1 MQASEVCSL
10 GKLPDRPWT
19 TALMY
24 RSPEDVR
31 MGLKNVCGSMDMW
44 ALGIAVTVM
53 AGFRFTDVVG
63 EDKIQSA
70 WAMFL
75 GTPPIDDG
83 MIILPSQA
91 ADNMLK
97 QEWPHKVVSTL
108 GADGMEVPTSLLTY
122 RPILRLTAAAALS
135 DLFMNAVAL
144 PLMCVEDTDMP
155 KHCGQRDG
163 YGRILDK
170 LFTPDVVLNVKPLF
184 TPDMVTGQ
192 NVVPGPAQTRSP
204 GKRHD
209 FCIRHRVLSSDIAN
223 WAQGDEAFQP
233 GTEANALIVLLA
245 TADNEDALPVRHRKR
260 RAIIPR
266 KVRIGGHLGKSS
278 GTAMINLGT
287 TQPCPVSRVLDIMRA
302 FKDVNSAWLRSTEH
316 KAKTATRRL
325 GKLRRGK
332 NGDAF
337 LKQTI
342 DEWFLS
348 ACELTFTDAFDEQTM
363 TYFVED
369 HHNDG
374 CMSVFHGGLTL
385 GGRRE
390 MRCDVPGHGR
400 MVVHNEPGTFYFG
413 NLSGPPHQ
421 VFHKPCTEQ
430 ELLYVPGLGYK
441 SVTIMMRTGL
451 YAHDRSRGTEHPTAS
466 PAFRKAIERVF
477 VEAMQDPT
485 VRFPTFEEVLRAHD
499 DRVGSGVGASRVTT
513 GIGAGLDAHI
523 ALQRDGTK
531 RRIVRKSAP
540 SSTSMMR

>member
-24 RSPEDVR
+24 RSPEDVW
-31 MGLKNVCGSMDMW
+31 MGLKNVPGSMDMW

-75 GTPPIDDG
+75 GTPPIES
-83 MIILPSQA
+83 IILPSQA

-108 GADGMEVPTSLLTY
+108 GADGMEVLTSLLTY
-122 RPILRLTAAAALS
+122 KPILRLTAAAALG
-135 DLFMNAVAL
+135 DLFMNEVAF
-144 PLMCVEDTDMP
+144 PLMCVEYTDMP

-170 LFTPDVVLNVKPLF
+170 LFTPD
-184 TPDMVTGQ
+184 MATGQ
-192 NVVPGPAQTRSP
+192 NFVHGPAHTRFP

-209 FCIRHRVLSSDIAN
+209 FSLRYRALCSDITN
-223 WAQGDEAFQP
+223 WAQGDEAFQH

-245 TADNEDALPVRHRKR
+245 TAGNDDALPARHRKR
-260 RAIIPR
+260 RVIIPS

-278 GTAMINLGT
+278 GTSMIKLNT
-287 TQPCPVSRVLDIMRA
+287 TQPCPVSRVIDIMRA

-325 GKLRRGK
+325 CKRARGK

-348 ACELTFTDAFDEQTM
+348 ACELTFTDAYDEQTM
-363 TYFVED
+363 TYFEEQR
-369 HHNDG
+369 HNDG
-374 CMSVFHGGLTL
+374 CMSVFHAGLTL

-413 NLSGPPHQ
+413 NHSGPPHQ

-499 DRVGSGVGASRVTT
+499 DRVGSGVGASRVTA
-513 GIGAGLDAHI
+513 GIGAGLDAHP